1 MTYRRFFWFLWL
13 AASPLLPACRS
24 SQVVVLD
31 TDFASSTTPPPPDYA
46 LASSWAALPTARDL
60 ADSLPSPTL
69 QDQQSTASADVFF
82 IYPTSFT
89 YQPTGPNQWNGDVAD
104 KELNRKTD
112 EGAILNQASLFNGA
126 GRVYAPRYR
135 QAHIKAYF
143 TDDKETAK
151 QAFELAYQDVKAA
164 FNYYL
169 AHYHQGRPIVM
180 AGHSQ
185 GTQHAHRLLTELF
198 DGQPLQQQLVVAYLV
213 GMPIP
218 ANAFQQIKLCQS
230 PTETGC
236 FCTWNTFATGYYPP
250 NHQSYLSRAA
260 VTNPLTWTTDSLQAD
275 RKLNRGAV
283 GQKFKYY
290 AAGFVDAQVH
300 RGMLWINKP
309 YITGRALISL
319 KNWHVADYNLF
330 YVNVRENAVER
341 VNQFRQRI
349 K

>member
-1 MTYRRFFWFLWL
+1 MTYRLFFGLLGL
-13 AASPLLPACRS
+13 AVSPLLPACRS
-24 SQVVVLD
+24 SQVVLN
-31 TDFASSTTPPPPDYA
+31 TDFASSTTPPSPDYA
-46 LASSWAALPTARDL
+46 LASSWAALPTTRDL

-69 QDQQSTASADVFF
+69 QDQQSTAPADVFF
-82 IYPTSFT
+82 IHPTSFT
-89 YQPTGPNQWNGDVAD
+89 YQPTGPNQWNGDVGD

-135 QAHIKAYF
+135 QAHLKAYF
-143 TDDKETAK
+143 ADEETAK

-169 AHYHQGRPIVM
+169 THYHQGRPIVV

-185 GTQHAHRLLTELF
+185 GTQHARRLLAELF

-218 ANAFQQIKLCQS
+218 ANAFQQLKWCES

-236 FCTWNTFATGYYPP
+236 FCTWNTFATGHYPP

-260 VTNPLTWTTDSLQAD
+260 VTNPLTWATDSLLAD
-275 RKLNRGAV
+275 RKLNRGSV

-290 AAGFVDAQVH
+290 PSGFVDAQAH

-309 YITGRALISL
+309 YITGRALINL

-330 YVNVRENAVER
+330 YVNVRENAIER
-341 VNQFRQRI
+341 VNQFRQRT